1 MESNNYE
8 IYQANK
14 LKEQLTK
21 EQIKLLKTE
30 TPYGLRNLTLTQKS
44 TLKTRRKFI
53 QFLLSKGYSMRA
65 IGLLAHKSPQTISNY
80 SKLKF

>member
-8 IYQANK
+8 IYQADK
-14 LKEQLTK
+14 LKAQLTK
-21 EQIKLLKTE
+21 EQMKLLKMK
-30 TPYGLRNLTLTQKS
+30 TPYGLRNLTLQQS
-44 TLKTRRKFI
+44 SALKTRRKLI

-65 IGLLAHKSPQTISNY
+65 IGLVAHKSPQTISNY